1 MKLHACEVHVLRSIE
16 SEAADQLLRSPTE
29 KCQVHLQ
36 RDVMAG
42 I

>member
-1 MKLHACEVHVLRSIE
+1 MLVKSTCKRPVRSIE

-36 RDVMAG
+36 RDAMAG